1 MPGVNYNDVC
11 EILGI
16 TLMVDHIDPLCD
28 KLFHRIA
35 SDEDHRLNS
44 LLLPLYKNPRYNL
57 RNHRLYNLPHVRTNR
72 PKNSFIPAMAAEQI
86 KFYR

>member
-1 MPGVNYNDVC
+1 MPGVNYNNVC

-16 TLMVDHIDPLCD
+16 TLMVDYIDPLCD

-44 LLLPLYKNPRYNL
+44 LLPP
-57 RNHRLYNLPHVRTNR
+57 
-72 PKNSFIPAMAAEQI
+72 
-86 KFYR
+86 